1 MSRRSAGC
9 MYIFRRQGGM
19 SVCQFPDTLSS
30 RGSQTSCKLCSISGI
45 QDALEIRG
53 CSLYLGRRDPWV
65 QGKTSLPSPQV
76 RSSHSRMTDVYMYRN
91 TNTQNPLK
99 DFNGSD
105 PQMQYWNG
113 QYYLLTTEWTH
124 IAITTSP
131 TLEGLKTAEPKMVH
145 SSDDPSRCC
154 NLWA

>member
-1 MSRRSAGC
+1 MN
-9 MYIFRRQGGM
+9 
-19 SVCQFPDTLSS
+19 
-30 RGSQTSCKLCSISGI
+30 
-45 QDALEIRG
+45 
-53 CSLYLGRRDPWV
+53 
-65 QGKTSLPSPQV
+65 
-76 RSSHSRMTDVYMYRN
+76 RN
-91 TNTQNPLK
+91 TTIQNPLK

-131 TLEGLKTAEPKMVH
+131 TLEGLKTAKPKMVH